1 EIAKKIVS
9 ILSGKDKQV
18 KPYSLWCLCKMWP
31 CTLILSMLSF
41 ILTNYH
47 CLLLMRGARFKRNHI
62 AVIDSDCGEC
72 VG

>member
-1 EIAKKIVS
+1 T
-9 ILSGKDKQV
+9 LQTM
-18 KPYSLWCLCKMWP
+18 CLMGVLAHTCSSR
-31 CTLILSMLSF
+31 LGFFSYLF

-47 CLLLMRGARFKRNHI
+47 CLLLMRGARFKRNHL